1 MADIIERKQKL
12 FDVMDGY
19 AVLLDRWNDKSRKS
33 ELVSA
38 RSAIQRGRYQLALI
52 GFVKRGKSTLLNA
65 LLGDLENPAIAPARI
80 DTCTAAIVK
89 YLDSALYP
97 EAPGREGAIIYFNDG
112 RNPEYIE
119 KADISRYVDQQNADF
134 IKDAAD
140 KIDCIEIYGNFPL
153 VETRGVIVDTPGRGA
168 LYDQDYLTTGILPE
182 VDVIICPIAADCPL
196 DRGEMNFL
204 IKLPPGEKKKLL
216 FVLTKT
222 DDVDSD
228 ELKETISDTQN
239 TISAIVGGSPRLFK
253 TAAKKLVDARKA
265 GKTAKEIEAV
275 KSNCGIKELETAL
288 DVKLRAGSYLDEQIR
303 TWCEVIEDYFTTDK
317 KRLTEDKENLSRDAV
332 KLEQEK
338 KDLEAVLKT
347 TKDSFKKNAGE
358 LKKKWSQEITKFTSK
373 LSSKEGMISDRLTGA
388 VEKENLLTLIGYSSK
403 LQRKIQAVLQQ
414 ELTSD
419 LADMNDKL
427 DALVMN
433 FAEKL
438 QSDYDSEIAV
448 YSRTSGDS
456 SINGEINTLIGGG
469 IAVGG
474 GLIGATTALGAIG
487 TIGTAATGLAAAST
501 ATAAATATVANAGV
515 LAKVFHGLF
524 GASKVVTTASTAGAL
539 AQGGLVS
546 ALIIGV
552 VPIVGGI
559 AVTSLAYRFGT
570 NFAKNRT
577 VKNIPVMV
585 KNQINE
591 SIQSIEASAQKML
604 DAVLLQFEERI
615 NETFEQKQE
624 NLDSIIESLKSLKKE
639 AKLQEIERDLQEIGK
654 FSTALNDVG

>member
-19 AVLLDRWNDKSRKS
+19 TVLLERWNDKSRKS

-65 LLGDLENPAIAPARI
+65 LLGDAENPAIAPARN

-97 EAPGREGAIIYFNDG
+97 EAPGREGAIVYFNDG

-140 KIDCIEIYGNFPL
+140 RIDCIEIYGNFPL

-182 VDVIICPIAADCPL
+182 VDVIICPISADYPL
-196 DRGEMNFL
+196 DRGEMDFL

-228 ELKETISDTQN
+228 ELKGTIANTQN
-239 TISAIVGGSPRLFK
+239 TISAIAGGSPRLFK

-275 KSNCGIKELETAL
+275 KITCGIKELETAL

-303 TWCEVIEDYFTTDK
+303 TWCEVLEDYFTTDK

-338 KDLEAVLKT
+338 KDLEMVLKT

-358 LKKKWSQEITKFTSK
+358 LKKKWSQEITKFTNK
-373 LSSKEGMISDRLTGA
+373 LSFKEGMISDRLTGA
-388 VEKENLLTLIGYSSK
+388 VEKENLITLIGYSSK

-419 LADMNDKL
+419 LADMNDTL
-427 DALVMN
+427 DALVKN

-456 SINGEINTLIGGG
+456 GINGEINTLIGGG

-474 GLIGATTALGAIG
+474 GLWGATTALGALS
-487 TIGTAATGLAAAST
+487 TIGTAATGLATAGA
-501 ATAAATATVANAGV
+501 ATAATVANAGV
-515 LAKVFHGLF
+515 AGSFLSKLF
-524 GASKVVTTASTAGAL
+524 GVGKVASAVSAGTL

-546 ALIIGV
+546 ALIVGV

-559 AVTSLAYRFGT
+559 VVTSLAYRFGT

-591 SIQSIEASAQKML
+591 SIQSIEDSAQKML

-624 NLDSIIESLKSLKKE
+624 NLDSIIESLKSLNKE

-654 FSTALNDVG
+654 LSTALNDVG